1 MLSSRQMK
9 RYLGVVCLVL
19 LVSVAQWIRIS
30 TAAEES
36 RYKTAGG
43 LTVYFGVMP
52 AEIVKGHPAM
62 HGGTPRGAPQYH
74 VVVAIFDAVSGA
86 RISNAAVAA
95 KVSGLGLSGPVTTL
109 EPMKIADTTT
119 YDTFVNFPGADL
131 YAIELTVRRSGSR
144 EPVVVEF
151 KYDHRRE

>member
-1 MLSSRQMK
+1 MLRSQRVK
-9 RYLGVVCLVL
+9 RYLDVVCLVL
-19 LVSVAQWIRIS
+19 LISTAQWIHTS
-30 TAAEES
+30 TAAEEAP
-36 RYKTAGG
+36 YKTAGG
-43 LTVYFGVMP
+43 LTVYLGVMP

-62 HGGTPRGAPQYH
+62 HGGTPRGAHQYH
-74 VVVAIFDAVSGA
+74 VVVAIFDAGSGA
-86 RISNAAVAA
+86 RVSDAAVAT

-119 YDTFVNFPGADL
+119 YGTFVNLPGTDL
-131 YAIELTVRRSGSR
+131 YTIELTIRRSGSM

>member
-1 MLSSRQMK
+1 MLRSRRVK

-36 RYKTAGG
+36 RYKSAGG
-43 LTVYFGVMP
+43 LTVYLGVMP

-62 HGGTPRGAPQYH
+62 HGGTPRGAHQYH
-74 VVVAIFDAVSGA
+74 VIVAIFEASSGA
-86 RISNAAVAA
+86 RISDATVVA

-109 EPMKIADTTT
+109 EPMRIADTTT
-119 YDTFVNFPGADL
+119 YGTFVNLPGTDL
-131 YAIELTVRRSGSR
+131 YTIGLTLRRLGSL

-151 KYDHRRE
+151 KYDHRR

>member
-1 MLSSRQMK
+1 MLSSQRMK
-9 RYLGVVCLVL
+9 RYLGVACLVL
-19 LVSVAQWIRIS
+19 LISVAQWIRTS

-43 LTVYFGVMP
+43 LTVYLGVMP
-52 AEIVKGHPAM
+52 AQIVKGHPAM
-62 HGGTPRGAPQYH
+62 HGGTPRGAHQYH
-74 VVVAIFDAVSGA
+74 VVVAIFDAVSGV
-86 RISNAAVAA
+86 RISDAAVAA

-119 YDTFVNFPGADL
+119 YGTFVNLPGTDL
-131 YAIELTVRRSGSR
+131 YTIELTIRRSRSV
-144 EPVVVEF
+144 EPVIMEF